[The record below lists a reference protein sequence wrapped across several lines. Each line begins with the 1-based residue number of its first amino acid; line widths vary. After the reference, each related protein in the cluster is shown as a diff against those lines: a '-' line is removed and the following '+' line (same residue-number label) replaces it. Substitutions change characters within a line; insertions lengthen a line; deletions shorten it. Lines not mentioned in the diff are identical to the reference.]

1 MGNVTMRDIG
11 RMMGVSAVTV
21 SKALAGKSG
30 VSEEMR
36 RKIIRT
42 AQELGYVNPNAS
54 QGRALQGLDVGIL
67 VPDHYFSPDS
77 FYAMLYKQLVQALTE
92 AGHFGILE
100 LLGQEAESSLA
111 LPNLIRSRHVDAL
124 VLLGQPRQE
133 YVRMIA
139 RQDTPVVFL
148 DFYDE
153 SAEAD
158 AVVGDNAYGCYRL
171 TSHLIK
177 NGHRDIGFVGDRKA
191 TSSIMDR
198 YLGFYR
204 AMLMNDLPIR
214 EECILIDR
222 DARSQRRT
230 LALPEKLPTA
240 FVCNCDIVAQWLI
253 EQLNQMGLRVP
264 EDVSVTGFDDFL
276 PSGTSEPALSTFRLD
291 SRAMVQMTVRLIT
304 ERCSGVDKPFGRFV
318 VGGEPFY
325 RNSDIPLNQTT
336 IKEER

>member
-36 RKIIRT
+36 RKIVSV
-42 AQELGYVNPNAS
+42 AQELGYVNPHAQS
-54 QGRALQGLDVGIL
+54 RAVRGLDVGIL

-77 FYAMLYKQLVQALTE
+77 FYAMLYKQLVQELTE

-100 LLGQEAESSLA
+100 LLGQEAESSLS

-124 VLLGQPRQE
+124 ILLGQPQQD

-139 RQDTPVVFL
+139 RQETPVVFL

-204 AMLMNDLPIR
+204 AMLMNDLPVR

-222 DARSQRRT
+222 DERSRRRP
-230 LALPEKLPTA
+230 LALPDKLPTA
-240 FVCNCDIVAQWLI
+240 FVCNCDIVAQWLM
-253 EQLNQMGLRVP
+253 EQLSQMGLRVP
-264 EDVSVTGFDDFL
+264 EDISVTGFDDYL
-276 PSGTSEPALSTFRLD
+276 PSGASDPALSTFRVD

-304 ERCSGVDKPFGRFV
+304 ERCSGVKKPFGRFV
-318 VGGEPFY
+318 VGGETIY
-325 RNSDIPLNQTT
+325 RHSEIPL
-336 IKEER
+336 K